1 MPAEITR
8 LTDPCTGDVCVRM
21 LHDSGLEI
29 RVMEMP
35 AFSTSYAQ
43 FGTRFGSVHRK
54 FRCAG
59 DAAYTE
65 MPAGIAHY
73 LEHKLFENPDS
84 SISAAFSRLGARDNA
99 YTDFDRTV
107 YYFQTQQ
114 HFYEAL
120 ELLTGFVQ
128 EPYFTPES
136 VERERGI
143 IAQELRECLDDPAD
157 QVFFRM
163 LGGLYPEHPVHT
175 DVLGTEESI
184 LRITP
189 EMLYTCHELFY
200 HPQNMVL
207 CCAGNVEAEK
217 ILLLADRMIKKRT
230 PVQTELF
237 RYPEQ
242 LPAGRLI
249 RKKKMPVGK
258 TQFAAGFRSS
268 PESGAVRLRES
279 LLCSLTAELLAGSS
293 SQLYQRLLAEGL
305 INDTFS
311 TDCFAG
317 DGWFTVLAE
326 GESDAPEAVLDALCG
341 EISRVK
347 KEGADRALFDTLKR
361 AAYGDTVISMNHP
374 EAACAAMLDSFIW
387 DGISPFARAE
397 QLAQLT
403 ADDVQTCLETRFCT
417 DHICLSVIEPE
428 SLGKE
433 ESELCSVL

>member
-120 ELLTGFVQ
+120 ALLLEFVQ
-128 EPYFTPES
+128 QPGFTPES
-136 VERERGI
+136 VEKERGI

-157 QVFFRM
+157 QVFFQL
-163 LGGLYPEHPVHT
+163 LGGLYPEHPVHM

-184 LRITP
+184 RQITP
-189 EMLYTCHELFY
+189 DMLYACHDLFY

-207 CCAGNVEAEK
+207 CCAGNVQAEK
-217 ILLLADRMIKKRT
+217 VLRLADRLIRRRA
-230 PVQTELF
+230 PLPAELF
-237 RYPEQ
+237 CYPEPP
-242 LPAGRLI
+242 PAGRLL
-249 RKKKMPVGK
+249 RKKRMPVGK
-258 TQFAAGFRSS
+258 TQFSVGFRSR
-268 PESGAVRLRES
+268 PESGRTRLRES
-279 LLCSLTAELLAGSS
+279 LLASLTAELLTGSS
-293 SQLYQRLLAEGL
+293 SSLYQRMLADGL
-305 INDTFS
+305 INDTFT

-317 DGWFTVLAE
+317 SGWFVTLAE
-326 GESDAPEAVLDALCG
+326 GESDAPETVLDALCE
-341 EISRVK
+341 EIRRVK
-347 KEGADRALFDTLKR
+347 REGADRILFETLKR
-361 AAYGDTVISMNHP
+361 AAYGDTVIGMNHP
-374 EAACAAMLDSFIW
+374 EAVCNAMLDSFIW
-387 DGISPFARAE
+387 DGIP
-397 QLAQLT
+397 
-403 ADDVQTCLETRFCT
+403 
-417 DHICLSVIEPE
+417 
-428 SLGKE
+428 
-433 ESELCSVL
+433 

>member
-1 MPAEITR
+1 MQMPAEITR
-8 LTDPCTGDVCVRM
+8 LKDPCTGDICIRM

-43 FGTRFGSVHRK
+43 FGTRFGSVHRA
-54 FRCAG
+54 FRRAG
-59 DAAYTE
+59 DAADTVL
-65 MPAGIAHY
+65 PAGIAHY

-84 SISAAFSRLGARDNA
+84 SISSAFSRLGARDNA

-120 ELLTGFVQ
+120 ELLLGFVQ
-128 EPYFTPES
+128 DPYFTRES

-157 QVFFRM
+157 QVFFQM
-163 LGGLYPEHPVHT
+163 LGGLYPEHPVRI

-184 LRITP
+184 RQITP
-189 EMLYTCHELFY
+189 EMLYTCHTLFY

-217 ILLLADRMIKKRT
+217 ILLLADRLIRKRE
-230 PVQTELF
+230 PVQTVPV
-237 RYPEQ
+237 RYPEPP
-242 LPAGRLI
+242 PAGRLI
-249 RKKKMPVGK
+249 RRKQMPVGK

-268 PESGAVRLRES
+268 PASGAERLRDS
-279 LLCSLTAELLAGSS
+279 LLSSLTAELLIGSS
-293 SQLYQRLLAEGL
+293 SPLYQRLLAEGL

-317 DGWFTVLAE
+317 DGWFSVLAE
-326 GESDAPEAVLDALCG
+326 GESDAPEAVLDALCA
-341 EISRVK
+341 EIGRVR

-374 EAACAAMLDSFIW
+374 EAVCAAMLDSFIW

-397 QLAQLT
+397 LLAQLQ
-403 ADDVQTCLETRFCT
+403 AEDVQACLETRFRT
-417 DHICLSVIEPE
+417 DNICLSVIEPE
-428 SLGKE
+428 SFGKE
-433 ESELCSVL
+433 ESEL

>member
-1 MPAEITR
+1 MQAEITR
-8 LTDPCTGDVCVRM
+8 RTDPCTGDVCIRM

-43 FGTRFGSVHRK
+43 FGTRFGSVHRR
-54 FRCAG
+54 FRRAG

-65 MPAGIAHY
+65 VPAGIAHY

-128 EPYFTPES
+128 APYFTQES
-136 VERERGI
+136 VEKERSI

-157 QVFFRM
+157 QVFFQM

-184 LRITP
+184 LQITP

-217 ILLLADRMIKKRT
+217 ILQLCDRMIKKRT
-230 PVQTELF
+230 PVTAAPF
-237 RYPEQ
+237 RYPERA
-242 LPAGRLI
+242 PAGRLI
-249 RKKKMPVGK
+249 RRKTMPVGK
-258 TQFAAGFRSS
+258 TQFAAGFRSR
-268 PESGAVRLRES
+268 PESGAVRLKES
-279 LLCSLTAELLAGSS
+279 LLSSLTAELLIGSS
-293 SQLYQRLLAEGL
+293 SPLYQRLLHEGL
-305 INDTFS
+305 LGGTFD

-317 DGWFTVLAE
+317 DGWFTAIAE
-326 GESDAPEAVLDALCG
+326 GESDDPQAVLAAICAERERLLT
-341 EISRVK
+341 
-347 KEGADRALFDTLKR
+347 EGADPVLFAALKK
-361 AAYGDTVISMNHP
+361 AAYGDSIIDMNHP
-374 EAACAAMLDSFIW
+374 EDACNAMTDAFIW
-387 DGISPFARAE
+387 ECDSPFIRAE
-397 QLAQLT
+397 LLAGLT
-403 ADDVQTCLETRFCT
+403 ESDVQHCLRARFRPENA
-417 DHICLSVIEPE
+417 CLSVIRPE
-428 SLGKE
+428 
-433 ESELCSVL
+433 

>member
-8 LTDPCTGDVCVRM
+8 LTDPFTGDVCIRM

-35 AFSTSYAQ
+35 SFSTSYAQ
-43 FGTRFGSVHRK
+43 FGTRFGSVHRS
-54 FRCAG
+54 FRRPG
-59 DAAYTE
+59 ETDFTE
-65 MPAGIAHY
+65 LPAGIAHY

-84 SISAAFSRLGARDNA
+84 SISAAFAKLGARDNA

-120 ELLTGFVQ
+120 ALLLEFVQ
-128 EPYFTPES
+128 QPYFTQES
-136 VERERGI
+136 VEKERAI

-157 QVFFRM
+157 QVFFRLLNM
-163 LGGLYPEHPVHT
+163 LYPQHPVHT

-184 LRITP
+184 QQITP
-189 EMLYTCHELFY
+189 DMLYTCHELFY

-207 CCAGNVEAEK
+207 CCAGNVQAEK
-217 ILLLADRMIKKRT
+217 ILRLADRLIKKRT
-230 PVQTELF
+230 PVPAELF

-242 LPAGRLI
+242 RPAGKQI
-249 RKKKMPVGK
+249 SRKQMPVGK
-258 TQFAAGFRSS
+258 TQFSLGFRSR
-268 PESGAVRLRES
+268 PESGAERLRES
-279 LLCSLTAELLAGSS
+279 LLASLTAELLIGSS
-293 SQLYQRLLAEGL
+293 SPLYQRLLAEGL

-326 GESDAPEAVLDALCG
+326 GESDAPEAVRDALCA
-341 EISRVK
+341 EICRVQR
-347 KEGADRALFDTLKR
+347 EGADRTLFETLKR
-361 AAYGDTVISMNHP
+361 ASYGDTVISMNHP
-374 EAACAAMLDSFIW
+374 EAVCTAMLDSFIW
-387 DGISPFARAE
+387 DGISPFARTE
-397 QLAQLT
+397 MLAQLT
-403 ADDVQTCLETRFCT
+403 ADDVPACLAARFCT
-417 DHICLSVIEPE
+417 DNICLSVIEPE

-433 ESELCSVL
+433 ESEL

>member
-1 MPAEITR
+1 MQMPAEITR
-8 LTDPCTGDVCVRM
+8 LKDPCTGDICIRM

-43 FGTRFGSVHRK
+43 FGTRFGSVHRA
-54 FRCAG
+54 FRRAG
-59 DAAYTE
+59 DAADTVL
-65 MPAGIAHY
+65 PAGIAHY

-84 SISAAFSRLGARDNA
+84 SISSAFSRLGARDNA

-120 ELLTGFVQ
+120 ELLLGFVQ
-128 EPYFTPES
+128 DPYFTRES

-157 QVFFRM
+157 QVFFQM
-163 LGGLYPEHPVHT
+163 LGGLYPEHPVRI

-184 LRITP
+184 RQITP
-189 EMLYTCHELFY
+189 EMLYTCHTLFY

-217 ILLLADRMIKKRT
+217 ILLLADRLIRKRE
-230 PVQTELF
+230 PVQTVPV
-237 RYPEQ
+237 RYPEPP
-242 LPAGRLI
+242 PAGRLI
-249 RKKKMPVGK
+249 RRKQMPVGK

-268 PESGAVRLRES
+268 PASGAERLRDS
-279 LLCSLTAELLAGSS
+279 LLSSLTAELLIGSS
-293 SQLYQRLLAEGL
+293 SPLYQRLLAEGL

-317 DGWFTVLAE
+317 DGWFSVLAE
-326 GESDAPEAVLDALCG
+326 GESDAPEAVLDALCA
-341 EISRVK
+341 EIGRVR

-361 AAYGDTVISMNHP
+361 AAYGDTIISMNHP
-374 EAACAAMLDSFIW
+374 EAVCAAMLDSFIW

-397 QLAQLT
+397 LLAQLQ
-403 ADDVQTCLETRFCT
+403 AEDVQACLETRFRT
-417 DHICLSVIEPE
+417 DNICLSVIEPE
-428 SLGKE
+428 SFGKE
-433 ESELCSVL
+433 ESEL

>member
-1 MPAEITR
+1 MQAEITR
-8 LTDPCTGDVCVRM
+8 RTDPCTGDVCIRM

-43 FGTRFGSVHRK
+43 FGTRFGSVHRR
-54 FRCAG
+54 FRRAG

-65 MPAGIAHY
+65 VPAGIAHY

-128 EPYFTPES
+128 APYFTQES
-136 VERERGI
+136 VEKERSI

-157 QVFFRM
+157 QVFFQM

-184 LRITP
+184 LQITP

-217 ILLLADRMIKKRT
+217 ILQLCDSMIKKRT
-230 PVQTELF
+230 PVTAAPF
-237 RYPEQ
+237 RYPERA
-242 LPAGRLI
+242 PAGRLI
-249 RKKKMPVGK
+249 RRKTMPVGK
-258 TQFAAGFRSS
+258 TQFAAGFRSR
-268 PESGAVRLRES
+268 PESGAVRLKES
-279 LLCSLTAELLAGSS
+279 LLSSLTAELLIGSS
-293 SQLYQRLLAEGL
+293 SPLYQRLLAEGL

-326 GESDAPEAVLDALCG
+326 GESDCPEAVLDALCA
-341 EISRVK
+341 EIGRVK

-397 QLAQLT
+397 LLAQLT
-403 ADDVQTCLETRFCT
+403 ADDVQGCLETRFCT
-417 DHICLSVIEPE
+417 DNICLSVIEPE

-433 ESELCSVL
+433 ESEL

>member
-8 LTDPCTGDVCVRM
+8 MTDPCTGDVCIRM

-54 FRCAG
+54 FRRAG
-59 DAAYTE
+59 DAAVTE
-65 MPAGIAHY
+65 LPAGIAHY

-84 SISAAFSRLGARDNA
+84 SISAAFAKLGARDNA

-120 ELLTGFVQ
+120 ELLLGFVQ
-128 EPYFTPES
+128 EPYFTAES
-136 VERERGI
+136 VERERSI
-143 IAQELRECLDDPAD
+143 IAQELRECLDDPSD
-157 QVFFRM
+157 QVFFQM

-175 DVLGTEESI
+175 DVLGTAESI
-184 LRITP
+184 LQITP
-189 EMLYTCHELFY
+189 EMLYTCHTLFY

-207 CCAGNVEAEK
+207 CCAGNVDAEK
-217 ILLLADRMIKKRT
+217 ILQSADRLIKKRT
-230 PVQTELF
+230 PVQTELICA
-237 RYPEQ
+237 PERR
-242 LPAGRLI
+242 PAGRLI
-249 RKKKMPVGK
+249 RKKQMPVGK
-258 TQFAAGFRSS
+258 TQFSIGFRSR
-268 PESGAVRLRES
+268 PESGAVRLKES
-279 LLCSLTAELLAGSS
+279 LLSSLTAELLTGSS
-293 SQLYQRLLAEGL
+293 SPLYQRMLAEGR

-326 GESDAPEAVLDALCG
+326 GESDAPEAFLDAICA
-341 EISRVK
+341 EIARVK
-347 KEGADRALFDTLKR
+347 TEGADRALFDTLKR

-374 EAACAAMLDSFIW
+374 EAVCAAMLDSFIW

-397 QLAQLT
+397 LLAQLT
-403 ADDVQTCLETRFCT
+403 AEDVPGCLDARFST
-417 DHICLSVIEPE
+417 DSICLSVIEPE

-433 ESELCSVL
+433 ESEL